1 MPRAR
6 EHFVPGEDVTFG
18 DLVEGSLM
26 ASVLAEL
33 VRSHV
38 NGESHNP
45 QLIID
50 GEVAPNGVS
59 VPVKITI
66 NIGVGAE
73 AETVPA
79 N

>member
-1 MPRAR
+1 MPQAR
-6 EHFVPGEDVTFG
+6 EHFVPDEDVTFG
-18 DLVEGSLM
+18 ELVEGSRL
-26 ASVLAEL
+26 ASILAEL
-33 VRSHV
+33 IRSHV

-50 GEVAPNGVS
+50 GDVAPNGVS

-73 AETVPA
+73 AEAVPA